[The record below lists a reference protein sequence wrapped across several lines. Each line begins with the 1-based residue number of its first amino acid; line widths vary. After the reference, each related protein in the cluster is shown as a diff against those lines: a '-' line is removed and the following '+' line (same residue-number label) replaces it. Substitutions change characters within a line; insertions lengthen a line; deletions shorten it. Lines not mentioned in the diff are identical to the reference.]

1 MLFPARAM
9 STPCFLTRVWMIVD
23 PTRCRLLH
31 CCHYV
36 CLLSA
41 CRSKGGPFTEV
52 ANSIAVSLVRYCDIL
67 PADRVFYEAGQAC
80 KESGK
85 VNQAFVLTNRFI
97 DIAELMDDGEDT
109 STLEN
114 TDFEQTDV
122 PFEFRIQDVPF
133 ITESER
139 EEVRDWVLTM
149 SMDQKVEPVL
159 SMRSCYK
166 CSTRIY
172 EASLTCHSCQVRAKP
187 CVVTGLPV
195 GRGRG
200 ELAPEE
206 VFVGFH
212 QGGQFKDYVE
222 FVLR

>member
-1 MLFPARAM
+1 
-9 STPCFLTRVWMIVD
+9 MIVVLI
-23 PTRCRLLH
+23 RSRLLH